1 MLLPTR
7 PRRLLGCAI
16 VFPVLM
22 LTALTLIAP
31 ATASPPPP
39 TGNPVFAFLPAQAP
53 VPADPPDLPLTSA
66 DFTASAPLP
75 DLLGPSQAI
84 SVAWRQALAGLTSGQ
99 ASAYEAVLDAG
110 YTQTAP
116 NRGVIGLAETERRLD
131 SLLASYRV
139 ADARFGITVCRM
151 TAPGAAT
158 VAIRERLELLTR
170 NTPPTLT
177 PMPGGTA
184 VMNNTVRLDTLLVLR
199 QDWVLRGTVWKLKRL
214 QLSQQ
219 MSVAV
224 L

>member
-1 MLLPTR
+1 
-7 PRRLLGCAI
+7 
-16 VFPVLM
+16 
-22 LTALTLIAP
+22 
-31 ATASPPPP
+31 
-39 TGNPVFAFLPAQAP
+39 
-53 VPADPPDLPLTSA
+53 
-66 DFTASAPLP
+66 
-75 DLLGPSQAI
+75 
-84 SVAWRQALAGLTSGQ
+84 
-99 ASAYEAVLDAG
+99 VLDAG

-151 TAPGAAT
+151 TAPDAAT
-158 VAIRERLELLTR
+158 VTIRERLELFTR

-177 PMPGGTA
+177 PMPNGGTV
-184 VMNNTVRLDTLLVLR
+184 VMNNTVRLGTLLVLQ
-199 QDWVLRGTVWKLKRL
+199 QDWVRRGTAWKLKRH